1 MYRRE
6 VGQLLS
12 LEMLFNLLDTKLFRG
27 GGVLVSFP
35 QTFQPEGP
43 LSLSKRVKSPLGAW
57 EYSAAGLE
65 ANICHF
71 EGVI

>member
-27 GGVLVSFP
+27 GGDLVSCP

-43 LSLSKRVKSPLGAW
+43 LSPRKRVKSLLGA
-57 EYSAAGLE
+57 
-65 ANICHF
+65 
-71 EGVI
+71 